1 MSVWDRMIGQP
12 GAVATLQAAAKEG
25 RDITQARGAGEA
37 DGAGHAY
44 GADHK
49 ETCQALSHAW
59 LITGPPGSGRSVA
72 AKCLAAALQCTGA
85 EIGCGE
91 CKGCVTTMAQTNAD
105 VQIYATDHA
114 GYQVKGVREQWLPL
128 AYTAPS
134 GGKWRITIVEDAD
147 RLREDSANTLLKS
160 IEEPP
165 PRGIWVLCAPTPG
178 EVLSTIRSRC
188 RPLALRTPSV
198 EDVAHYLVETEGV
211 DLQKA
216 MQAATLAQSH
226 VGFARGL
233 LKNPNLRT
241 DLRAVFELPL
251 MSQSVGEAV
260 VNAGKMHKML
270 SDLAKTQTDRVDSE
284 ERKKLLTV
292 LGVEEGRRMPTSTRS
307 ALKKLEEDQKRR
319 GRRALADA
327 IDRALIDLLGFYR
340 DVATIQLQTQTPIV
354 NVDMGE
360 RIQDVAANSTAEQ
373 TMARVDAI
381 EKARKRNQTTAAPLL
396 LLEAMAVS
404 VFNPDQQN

>member
-12 GAVATLQAAAKEG
+12 QAVAVLKGAAREG
-25 RDITQARGAGEA
+25 RQLALSQGSDEGE
-37 DGAGHAY
+37 GGTNQ
-44 GADHK
+44 
-49 ETCQALSHAW
+49 ELSHAW

-85 EIGCGE
+85 EVGCGE
-91 CKGCVTTMAQTNAD
+91 CKGCITTMAQTNTD

-114 GYQVKGVREQWLPL
+114 GYQVKSVREQWLPL

-134 GGKWRITIVEDAD
+134 GGKWRITVVEDAD

-165 PRGIWVLCAPTPG
+165 SRGIWVLCAPTPG
-178 EVLSTIRSRC
+178 EVIATIRSRC

-198 EDVAHYLVETEGV
+198 EDVANFLVETEGV
-211 DLQKA
+211 SRQ
-216 MQAATLAQSH
+216 QGTWAATLAQSH

-233 LKNPNLRT
+233 LKNPTLRA
-241 DLRAVFELPL
+241 DLRNVFELPL
-251 MSQSVGEAV
+251 VSTSVGEAV
-260 VNAGKMHKML
+260 VNAGRMHKAL
-270 SDLAKTQTDRVDSE
+270 TDLARTQTERADAE
-284 ERKKLLTV
+284 ERRKLLV
-292 LGVEEGRRMPTSTRS
+292 ALGAEEGRRMPTSTRS
-307 ALKKLEEDQKRR
+307 ALRKLEEDQKRR

-340 DVATIQLQTQTPIV
+340 DVLTMQLQAGAAIV
-354 NVDMGE
+354 NVDME
-360 RIQDVAANSTAEQ
+360 DLIRETAANSTAPQ
-373 TMARVDAI
+373 TMARVDVI
-381 EKARKRNQTTAAPLL
+381 EKARKRNQTTVAPLL

-404 VFNPDQQN
+404 VFDPDLQN